1 MDAAHVISQR
11 LYVLVLHSSC
21 LAAGQP
27 PNAMMMHLFAVCVCV
42 AIIIGI
48 NAAYLHVT
56 SPPSPL
62 LSCRWRVPVSCKR
75 LQALSSVQKQA
86 NLVHLLDAVDAISII
101 HRIIL
106 NKLNKRKRV
115 KKSHKQL
122 AIRTLVVIVV
132 VVRTTPKQTIQLKWN
147 NRRDVKASRVV

>member
-1 MDAAHVISQR
+1 M
-11 LYVLVLHSSC
+11 
-21 LAAGQP
+21 
-27 PNAMMMHLFAVCVCV
+27 
-42 AIIIGI
+42 
-48 NAAYLHVT
+48 
-56 SPPSPL
+56 
-62 LSCRWRVPVSCKR
+62 
-75 LQALSSVQKQA
+75 
-86 NLVHLLDAVDAISII
+86 HLLDAVDAISII

-147 NRRDVKASRVV
+147 KRRHVKASRVV